1 MAKNEMNEIAM
12 KWAGQAAPIC
22 PVMSGQ
28 FQAVVR
34 MPGSIVAAAGA
45 ESMTTAIPATPCV
58 GILCA
63 MAMKD
68 ESGQFAGCGF
78 APGAD
83 LVNLSRQVAGLVAV
97 LEPSRDP
104 RPICTIPVGFDQV
117 VGVMGRQAAAVEKLV
132 LALLERMTSKKA
144 RPAG

>member
-1 MAKNEMNEIAM
+1 MAKSEMNEIALR
-12 KWAGQAAPIC
+12 WAGQAAPIC
-22 PVMSGQ
+22 PVMSAQ
-28 FQAVVR
+28 FQAVVQVR
-34 MPGSIVAAAGA
+34 GSIVAAPGP

-68 ESGQFAGCGF
+68 DGGQFAGCGF
-78 APGAD
+78 APGQD
-83 LVNLSRQVAGLVAV
+83 IVNLSRQVSALVAV
-97 LEPSRDP
+97 LEPPRDP
-104 RPICTIPVGFDQV
+104 RAPSTDLDQAFAT
-117 VGVMGRQAAAVEKLV
+117 MGRQAAAVEKLV